1 MTITFELKLY
11 EHIYLF
17 TYLLFTFL
25 NFISYVLFCSQ
36 HLNEHCARSKDTLAA
51 ANSMGGVNSIPVVSQ
66 AKSGVQLI
74 CGDTDG
80 AAETQKDF
88 LQQCP
93 VVSQVCIT

>member
-1 MTITFELKLY
+1 MSIEEKL
-11 EHIYLF
+11 
-17 TYLLFTFL
+17 T
-25 NFISYVLFCSQ
+25 
-36 HLNEHCARSKDTLAA
+36 
-51 ANSMGGVNSIPVVSQ
+51 MGGVNSIPVVSQ

-93 VVSQVCIT
+93 VVSQVHTKIEFIKYF